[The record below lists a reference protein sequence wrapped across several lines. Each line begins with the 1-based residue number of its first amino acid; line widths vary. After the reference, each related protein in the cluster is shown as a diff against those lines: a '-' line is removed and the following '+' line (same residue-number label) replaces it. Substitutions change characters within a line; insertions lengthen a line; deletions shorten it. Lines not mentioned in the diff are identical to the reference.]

1 MSSEHLSDDLCL
13 DYLTG
18 ELPVV
23 ERPSFEDHL
32 DECSRCRQSLE
43 EYRTILRSG
52 VPAIAG
58 EVVDHLTP
66 SAVPW
71 SIEEGEKALY
81 AAIETEAETANP
93 FGRVKDQAKL
103 TPRKIPVA
111 ELTNFLRPSNLQTQ
125 FAIAACLIFGLA
137 LGISIYRIGL
147 KRGREQSRVVS
158 RQQSNDAPWR
168 TQLENLAHERD
179 EIEASLRERET
190 VISGLRAQLKEQRQR
205 VSRLHKLGSS

>member
-13 DYLTG
+13 DYLTD
-18 ELPVV
+18 ELPVE
-23 ERPSFEDHL
+23 ERSSFEGHL
-32 DECSRCRQSLE
+32 DECSECRQSLD

-52 VPAIAG
+52 VPGIAG
-58 EVVDHLTP
+58 EVVDDLRI
-66 SAVPW
+66 SSVPW

-81 AAIETEAETANP
+81 AAIETEGENASP

-103 TPRKIPVA
+103 APLKIPVSQ
-111 ELTNFLRPSNLQTQ
+111 LTNFLRPSNLQTQ
-125 FAIAACLIFGLA
+125 FAIAACLILALA

-147 KRGREQSRVVS
+147 KRGREQFHATI
-158 RQQSNDAPWR
+158 QGQSNDVAWR

-190 VISGLRAQLKEQRQR
+190 VISGLRAQLKEQRQQ
-205 VSRLHKLGSS
+205 VEALE